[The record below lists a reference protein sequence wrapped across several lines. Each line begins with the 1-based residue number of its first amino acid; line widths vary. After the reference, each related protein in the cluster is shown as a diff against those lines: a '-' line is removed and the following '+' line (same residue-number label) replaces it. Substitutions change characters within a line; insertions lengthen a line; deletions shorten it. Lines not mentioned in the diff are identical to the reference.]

1 MGKKRKR
8 KRMLNRTGPSTKA
21 PTPGNKNGERK
32 WEARKMTPTKE
43 TATRATRRRDPMG
56 LGLFESAQHLL

>member
-21 PTPGNKNGERK
+21 PTPGNKIIRGKKVGSKKNDSDKGDSNKSNQKKGSNGSR
-32 WEARKMTPTKE
+32 PV
-43 TATRATRRRDPMG
+43 
-56 LGLFESAQHLL
+56 